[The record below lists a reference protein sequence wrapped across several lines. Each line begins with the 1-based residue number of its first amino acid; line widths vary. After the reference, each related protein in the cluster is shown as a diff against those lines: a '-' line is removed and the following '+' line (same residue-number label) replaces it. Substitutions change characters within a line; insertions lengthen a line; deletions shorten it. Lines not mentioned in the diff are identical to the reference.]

1 MISWNISP
9 DSLDKEKSKKGDIAI
24 IKFVEPYKKIE
35 NVDFMTWHKFL
46 MQQKKILDPENI
58 CFQTANNNFFKKD
71 KPGFISIL
79 IKELLEN
86 RVKFKSKMK
95 LYKPGTSEYGNAYS
109 SQGIVKEL
117 SNSMYGITADRN
129 SRYFNKNVAES
140 ITLTGQYLNKAAA
153 IISKKMSYSAIYSD
167 TDSIF
172 VPIPTEDDPIKINSK
187 IDKKLKKYL
196 KDYFQLETCT
206 VELEYEKAYR
216 KMVMVDK
223 KRYSGILNWVEG
235 NDVEM
240 IYTKGLENIKR
251 NTIQITKKSMSE
263 LLLMLTRDD
272 KEFDEVV
279 KWLEKLKKYVFESTK
294 ITKHDI
300 CITTRL
306 SKPTYKYATKSAHVY
321 LAEKLIKENRLN
333 QPAEGSDSWGT
344 RLIYIISTTIPSQQ
358 AVHIDDFDG
367 TWDKNYYWDT
377 QIYAPIMRILQTVWP
392 DEDWQKYSII
402 ETIRREKKEE
412 LIKKK
417 EERETIQLARVAER
431 EKRAIERAELLKQQ
445 EKAKKL
451 RVIEKEKKA
460 KERKELEKVREIKK
474 KEREVLRKQ
483 REKEKIQRQKEI
495 EKKKKEREKK
505 QQTLKLKK

>member
-1 MISWNISP
+1 
-9 DSLDKEKSKKGDIAI
+9 
-24 IKFVEPYKKIE
+24 
-35 NVDFMTWHKFL
+35 
-46 MQQKKILDPENI
+46 
-58 CFQTANNNFFKKD
+58 
-71 KPGFISIL
+71 
-79 IKELLEN
+79 
-86 RVKFKSKMK
+86 
-95 LYKPGTSEYGNAYS
+95 
-109 SQGIVKEL
+109 
-117 SNSMYGITADRN
+117 
-129 SRYFNKNVAES
+129 
-140 ITLTGQYLNKAAA
+140 
-153 IISKKMSYSAIYSD
+153 
-167 TDSIF
+167 
-172 VPIPTEDDPIKINSK
+172 
-187 IDKKLKKYL
+187 
-196 KDYFQLETCT
+196 
-206 VELEYEKAYR
+206 
-216 KMVMVDK
+216 MVDK

-417 EERETIQLARVAER
+417 EERETIRLARVAER

-505 QQTLKLKK
+505 QQTLKLKKK